1 MFVSHTILFEFVMG
15 LFDHGTLSGD
25 GTETPLHF
33 SQLVQVAVFRLCL
46 QLQLLLLKSLKT
58 HCPPF

>member
-1 MFVSHTILFEFVMG
+1 MFVSYDSHTVLFEFACLTMAHS
-15 LFDHGTLSGD
+15 L
-25 GTETPLHF
+25 EMAAK
-33 SQLVQVAVFRLCL
+33 LVQVAVFRLCL